1 MQRLYNFIRLF
12 KEYFVLGLLVIVSL
26 ALLSSNNN
34 QQVRAIR
41 SYTVGFVGTIQ
52 QVLSVIPNIF
62 ELKRENEV
70 LRQLNINLSDEVSRL
85 REARLENLRLRTM
98 LGLKERSP
106 FRIVAADVIA
116 KNINLMRNTITLN
129 AGEAEGVKSDMPLIS
144 ESGLVGRVIATSA
157 HYAVGQ
163 LMLNKDFR
171 ASAKVQR
178 SSVDGIIGWDGG
190 DVVHLRNVPKK
201 QDVQIGDVV
210 VTSEYSNL
218 FPRDIRIG
226 TISNISER
234 PGSLVKNIDVTPGVD
249 FATIEQVF
257 VLLITPDP
265 ERVALEQKASS
276 K

>member
-62 ELKRENEV
+62 ELKRENEI

-106 FRIVAADVIA
+106 FRIVAADVVG
-116 KNINLMRNTITLN
+116 KNINLMRNTITLS
-129 AGEAEGVKSDMPLIS
+129 AGEADGVKSDMPLIS

-171 ASAKVQR
+171 ASAKIQR
-178 SSVDGIIGWDGG
+178 SGVDGIIGWDGG
-190 DVVHLRNVPKK
+190 DVVRLRNVPKK
-201 QDVQIGDVV
+201 QDVQVGDVV

-226 TISNISER
+226 TVSSISEK
-234 PGSLVKNIDVTPGVD
+234 PGSLVKSIDVTPGVD

-257 VLLITPDP
+257 VLLIVPDP
-265 ERVALEQKASS
+265 ERVALEQKAIS